1 MRAQSL
7 SHFQLFVTPWTI
19 AHQAPLSMGFPRQ
32 EYWKGCHSLLQGIL
46 PTQGSNPHLLHL
58 LLWQA
63 NSLPLE
69 IPGKLNYFV
78 PRVKLKQLKCSSRM
92 GLLPYEIVN
101 RYAIARIK
109 RMTLGTIGRI
119 LAAPKVVENNYTVN
133 MGEHISLR
141 IDR

>member
-1 MRAQSL
+1 
-7 SHFQLFVTPWTI
+7 
-19 AHQAPLSMGFPRQ
+19 
-32 EYWKGCHSLLQGIL
+32 
-46 PTQGSNPHLLHL
+46 
-58 LLWQA
+58 
-63 NSLPLE
+63 
-69 IPGKLNYFV
+69 
-78 PRVKLKQLKCSSRM
+78 M